1 DVFRLAGNLVGVQ
14 RQEDFLFLGNGFFGN
29 LIRSDELRVAGRHV
43 HGNFTRQLTVTTL
56 EGHQHANA
64 MAVQVGTDHVTF
76 GASQATDVDVFT
88 ALGNQGFTSRLHVSD
103 QRSSIAVSC
112 AEGFFDALGDECLE
126 IFLQSQ
132 EVGLRVDFDDY
143 GRLAIISNLDC
154 NGTFGGD
161 VAGLLGSLDGASG
174 AHVVDGLFDIATGS
188 GQGLLAIHHALA
200 STLTQFFNQ
209 GCSNLCH
216 VSNPLKRVFNQMPG
230 RPDTQFG
237 SGKKGASPPFCSTG
251 HAKALRA
258 QPAAASE
265 ADSSTNSATPPAF
278 LPRSTASAKAPRYS

>member
-1 DVFRLAGNLVGVQ
+1 GAYTPGHKRIHCPCFDEEAARVSGQPLRNYSIFSEPVLLLAGSNLSGYFGSKVDFSTLDTFAYFETHEGDDFGTGLLGQRTDLDFRIFDKRLLDQAGFSKELVDAALDHVLNDVFRLAGNLVGVQ

-112 AEGFFDALGDECLE
+112 A
-126 IFLQSQ
+126 
-132 EVGLRVDFDDY
+132 
-143 GRLAIISNLDC
+143 
-154 NGTFGGD
+154 
-161 VAGLLGSLDGASG
+161 
-174 AHVVDGLFDIATGS
+174 
-188 GQGLLAIHHALA
+188 
-200 STLTQFFNQ
+200 
-209 GCSNLCH
+209 
-216 VSNPLKRVFNQMPG
+216 
-230 RPDTQFG
+230 
-237 SGKKGASPPFCSTG
+237 
-251 HAKALRA
+251 
-258 QPAAASE
+258 
-265 ADSSTNSATPPAF
+265 
-278 LPRSTASAKAPRYS
+278 